1 MIEDK
6 NVIDNIIITPCSG
19 AEYNGELARQVA
31 IKLSE
36 NSEISS
42 ISSMHCSTIFLKNI
56 LLKND
61 ILVQITKEH
70 LKSSFSV
77 IIDGCRISCVKTI
90 FNFLELEP
98 DLVIYVDE
106 VVPKQKLNINDQNQ
120 PPIFLQILVL
130 LLIYFVFYQ
139 FVVKIIYTRNVTVEI
154 IQSENSTDSSLRTD
168 SSSDSS
174 S

>member
-61 ILVQITKEH
+61 IQVQITKEH

-77 IIDGCRISCVKTI
+77 IVDGCKISCVKTI

-106 VVPKQKLNINDQNQ
+106 VVPKQKLNINDLEAFKNL
-120 PPIFLQILVL
+120 PRLSNIKKEDINKVTN
-130 LLIYFVFYQ
+130 LITE
-139 FVVKIIYTRNVTVEI
+139 KLKEKGLNIE
-154 IQSENSTDSSLRTD
+154 DC
-168 SSSDSS
+168 
-174 S
+174 

>member
-98 DLVIYVDE
+98 GLVIYVDE
-106 VVPKQKLNINDQNQ
+106 VVPKQKLNINDLEAFKNL
-120 PPIFLQILVL
+120 PRLSNIKKEDINKVTN
-130 LLIYFVFYQ
+130 LITE
-139 FVVKIIYTRNVTVEI
+139 KLKEKGLNIE
-154 IQSENSTDSSLRTD
+154 DC
-168 SSSDSS
+168 
-174 S
+174 

>member
-6 NVIDNIIITPCSG
+6 NVIDNIIIIPCSG

-98 DLVIYVDE
+98 GLVIYVDE
-106 VVPKQKLNINDQNQ
+106 VVPKQKLNINDLEAFKNL
-120 PPIFLQILVL
+120 PRLSNIKKEDINKVTN
-130 LLIYFVFYQ
+130 LITE
-139 FVVKIIYTRNVTVEI
+139 KLKEKGLNIE
-154 IQSENSTDSSLRTD
+154 DC
-168 SSSDSS
+168 
-174 S
+174 

>member
-106 VVPKQKLNINDQNQ
+106 VVPKQKLNINDLEAFKNL
-120 PPIFLQILVL
+120 PRLSNIKKEDINKVTN
-130 LLIYFVFYQ
+130 LITE
-139 FVVKIIYTRNVTVEI
+139 KLKEKGLNIE
-154 IQSENSTDSSLRTD
+154 DC
-168 SSSDSS
+168 
-174 S
+174 

>member
-61 ILVQITKEH
+61 ILVQITKSH

-106 VVPKQKLNINDQNQ
+106 VVPKQKLNINDLEAFKNL
-120 PPIFLQILVL
+120 PRLSNIKKEDINKVTN
-130 LLIYFVFYQ
+130 LITE
-139 FVVKIIYTRNVTVEI
+139 KLKEKGLNIE
-154 IQSENSTDSSLRTD
+154 DC
-168 SSSDSS
+168 
-174 S
+174 